1 VTGVPRRAW
10 ILMIVLAALW
20 GSSYMFIKVA
30 IDGGLSDT
38 FIVFA
43 RTLLGAAVLAPV
55 MFSRGAFGAVRR
67 RFGWLVVIALM
78 QVVGPF
84 LLITIGEHHVPSSL
98 AGILVASAPIWTALI
113 VLFAVKEERLHG
125 IGVVGTVI
133 GIFGVALLFGVDL
146 SGDSDA
152 LLGGA
157 GILLAGLGYAGASVL
172 AKRKVPDVPPVGIAG
187 TITAVS
193 ALVLLPTVPFGAPG
207 EMPSLGTIAAIVVLG
222 AGSSG
227 LAFLIYYTLNAEIGP
242 SRASIVAYI
251 APVFSVL
258 YGVTLLDEDLTVG
271 IIAGLALILL
281 GSWLA
286 ADGRVPRRRRS
297 RQAALADSPASAA

>member
-1 VTGVPRRAW
+1 MTRRAW

-20 GSSYMFIKVA
+20 GSSYMFIKIV

-55 MFSRGAFGAVRR
+55 MLTRGVMPAVRR
-67 RFGWLVVIALM
+67 RFGWLVVVAVIQIL
-78 QVVGPF
+78 GPF
-84 LLITIGEHHVPSSL
+84 LLITYGEHHVASSL
-98 AGILVASAPIWTALI
+98 AGILIASAPIWTALI

-125 IGVVGTVI
+125 IGIVGTLI
-133 GIFGVALLFGVDL
+133 GIVGVGLLFGVDL
-146 SGDSDA
+146 SGDPDA

-157 GILLAGLGYAGASVL
+157 GILLAGLGYAAASVL
-172 AKRKVPDVPPVGIAG
+172 AKRKLPDVPPVGIAG
-187 TITAVS
+187 TITGIT
-193 ALVLLPTVPFGAPG
+193 ALLLLPTVPFDAPSEVPG
-207 EMPSLGTIAAIVVLG
+207 LGTIAAMFVLG

-258 YGVTLLDEDLTVG
+258 YGVTLLDEELTAGV
-271 IIAGLALILL
+271 IAGLALILL

-286 ADGRVPRRRRS
+286 ADGRVPRRRR
-297 RQAALADSPASAA
+297 RPQAATVADSPASTA

>member
-1 VTGVPRRAW
+1 M
-10 ILMIVLAALW
+10 LVLAALW

-55 MFSRGAFGAVRR
+55 MLGGDTLGAVRR

-98 AGILVASAPIWTALI
+98 AGILIASAPIWTALI
-113 VLFAVKEERLHG
+113 VLFAVKEERLRG
-125 IGVVGTVI
+125 IGVVGTLV
-133 GIFGVALLFGVDL
+133 GIVGVALLFGVDL
-146 SGDSDA
+146 SGDPDA
-152 LLGGA
+152 LLAGA

-187 TITAVS
+187 TITAIS
-193 ALVLLPTVPFGAPG
+193 ALVLLPTVPFDAPA
-207 EMPSLGTIAAIVVLG
+207 ELPSLGTVASIVVLG

-242 SRASIVAYI
+242 SRASLVAYI

-258 YGVTLLDEDLTVG
+258 YGVTLLGEELTVG
-271 IIAGLALILL
+271 IVAGLTLILA

-286 ADGRVPRRRRS
+286 ADGRMPRRRR
-297 RQAALADSPASAA
+297 RQAALAETPASPA

>member
-1 VTGVPRRAW
+1 M
-10 ILMIVLAALW
+10 LVLAALW

-55 MFSRGAFGAVRR
+55 MFHRGALGAARR
-67 RFGWLVVIALM
+67 RIGWLVVIALM

-84 LLITIGEHHVPSSL
+84 MLITVGEHHVPSSL
-98 AGILVASAPIWTALI
+98 AGILIASAPIWTALI

-125 IGVVGTVI
+125 IGVVGTLI
-133 GIFGVALLFGVDL
+133 GIVGVGLLFGVDL

-157 GILLAGLGYAGASVL
+157 GILLAGLGYAAASVL
-172 AKRKVPDVPPVGIAG
+172 AVRKVPDVPPVGIAG

-193 ALVLLPTVPFGAPG
+193 ALVLLPTVPFDGPTT
-207 EMPSLGTIAAIVVLG
+207 MPSLGTVAAIVVLG

-227 LAFLIYYTLNAEIGP
+227 LAFLIYYTLNADIGP
-242 SRASIVAYI
+242 SRASLVAYI

-258 YGVTLLDEDLTVG
+258 YGVTLLDEALTVATV
-271 IIAGLALILL
+271 AGLALILV

-297 RQAALADSPASAA
+297 RQAAFADSPA